1 MIGGL
6 TKAKTYQEK
15 VDQGTFLS
23 DGFTEDKKKRQRVR
37 LLNYVTLF

>member
-15 VDQGTFLS
+15 VDQGKDIYSKMMDRIKIT
-23 DGFTEDKKKRQRVR
+23 Q
-37 LLNYVTLF
+37 